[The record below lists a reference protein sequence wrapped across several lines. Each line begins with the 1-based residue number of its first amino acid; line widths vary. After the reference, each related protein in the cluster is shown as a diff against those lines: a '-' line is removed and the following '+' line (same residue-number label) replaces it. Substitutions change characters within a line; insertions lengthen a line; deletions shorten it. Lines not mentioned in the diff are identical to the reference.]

1 MHSWT
6 CHLLSSGVLL
16 PEENSLKNSRVLN
29 RARQRMHL
37 KSNNRSTFCESQ
49 ARRSLAKSELGSTVP
64 RKMGLNWFMPA
75 LANSRVGS
83 LWGTTLLEGTAV
95 WPLPWKNSMKV
106 DRTLFAAQDQRH
118 SISSL

>member
-1 MHSWT
+1 MQAMASQ
-6 CHLLSSGVLL
+6 CMGNGSKKGGG
-16 PEENSLKNSRVLN
+16 
-29 RARQRMHL
+29 
-37 KSNNRSTFCESQ
+37 TFCESQ

-95 WPLPWKNSMKV
+95 WPLLWKNSMKV
-106 DRTLFAAQDQRH
+106 DRTLFAAQEAKTFDQ
-118 SISSL
+118 